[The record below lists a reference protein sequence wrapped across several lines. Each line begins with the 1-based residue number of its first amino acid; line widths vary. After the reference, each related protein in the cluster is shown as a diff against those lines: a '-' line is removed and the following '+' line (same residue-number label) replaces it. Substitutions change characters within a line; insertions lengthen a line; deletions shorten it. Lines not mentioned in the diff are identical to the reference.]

1 MKVHRQ
7 ERLDAMKENA
17 TLVVRESQPHFIVL
31 NYEADAIIAEGFTT
45 KAMAE
50 TYAKTLRT
58 QQERWQQTRV

>member
-7 ERLDAMKENA
+7 ERLDAMKGNA